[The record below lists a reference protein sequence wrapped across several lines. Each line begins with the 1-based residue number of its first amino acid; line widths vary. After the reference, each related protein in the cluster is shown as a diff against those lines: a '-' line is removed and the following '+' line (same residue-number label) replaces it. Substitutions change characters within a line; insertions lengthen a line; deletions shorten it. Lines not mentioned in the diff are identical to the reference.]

1 MPDSDRVGNRLQG
14 AGRVQVAR
22 GRRARPWET
31 LRGRLALGS
40 LVGLLVASAV
50 FTLVG
55 ASLISA
61 NTERTARSELDRQAV
76 VLAELISEDAERA
89 AREGRVFRF
98 LPSGGVETLVG
109 RDTRLYFTGLALS
122 PGADSP
128 TAEIPAVVVDRLD
141 YQQLESNG
149 VQRFDFD
156 EPGTGR
162 FTQASAAPVTVGGET
177 AGAILLSRPPGE
189 FGLPLATVL
198 WRALIASA
206 IGMAVAAALLL
217 FLTGRVTRPLRS
229 MQSAAREVAKG
240 NLTAR
245 VEPGGT
251 VELNEVSA
259 AFNAMVD
266 QLARREATTRDFLMR
281 ITHDLRTPLTAIRG
295 HATALADGVVPEDQ
309 VPRSL
314 AAIEGEAE
322 RLEAMVSDLLDLAR
336 LEADRFRVELAEVE
350 PQPLLRRA
358 FDAHEA
364 EAQRRGIG
372 YEQDIP
378 DLGAMITDGARLSQI
393 VANLLDNALRW
404 TPPGGTVLLEASAG
418 RGGGLVVAVS
428 DTGPGVPADR
438 RDAIFEPF
446 QSAETPDGRRG
457 SGLGLAISRQL
468 ARALGGDVTVEPRPS
483 GGSRFALRLPAERT
497 AGVPTA

>member
-141 YQQLESNG
+141 YQQLERNG

-229 MQSAAREVAKG
+229 MQSSRWSGVASK
-240 NLTAR
+240 
-245 VEPGGT
+245 
-251 VELNEVSA
+251 SA
-259 AFNAMVD
+259 PN
-266 QLARREATTRDFLMR
+266 T
-281 ITHDLRTPLTAIRG
+281 
-295 HATALADGVVPEDQ
+295 
-309 VPRSL
+309 SL
-314 AAIEGEAE
+314 
-322 RLEAMVSDLLDLAR
+322 
-336 LEADRFRVELAEVE
+336 
-350 PQPLLRRA
+350 
-358 FDAHEA
+358 
-364 EAQRRGIG
+364 
-372 YEQDIP
+372 
-378 DLGAMITDGARLSQI
+378 
-393 VANLLDNALRW
+393 
-404 TPPGGTVLLEASAG
+404 
-418 RGGGLVVAVS
+418 
-428 DTGPGVPADR
+428 
-438 RDAIFEPF
+438 
-446 QSAETPDGRRG
+446 
-457 SGLGLAISRQL
+457 SG
-468 ARALGGDVTVEPRPS
+468 
-483 GGSRFALRLPAERT
+483 
-497 AGVPTA
+497 